1 MAESKKKSVGSG
13 SAGKTHPLEGP
24 SSPGLENDVLSRE
37 ELETLS
43 LLQLV
48 DQIVAKLPP
57 RHSAIMDMV
66 YLRDRVAEVEEINDQ
81 ARQTIEKLEAVVEKL
96 RSPAFRVG
104 TFLMPVEPDKAHVC
118 VSGTD
123 YVCRIDPQLPLA
135 SLQIGQR
142 VLLNEAFAVV
152 QGLGFD
158 RHGPIV
164 RVDELLSGG
173 RLRIGQESGLI
184 SSVLLRSALLVKEK
198 IKPAM
203 EVRLDANQRVALEVI
218 GVGKRIERALE
229 TVTELPWSAVGGQ
242 TEAVQEIR
250 DTIELPFLHRG
261 LFKRFE
267 HTVPKGFLLHGPPGC
282 GKTLLGKAT
291 AYNLRQ
297 QIRTETGVDHPEFFL
312 HVKGPEILNMWV
324 GESERQV
331 RDLFA
336 QCRERAAEGSLAFLF
351 IDEAESILGTRRAG
365 RYSTILSTLVPMFCS
380 EMDGLEPLQNVVVIL
395 ASNRAD
401 LIDPAILRPGRID
414 RKIKV
419 NRPTQEGAQRIYEIY
434 LKESLPLDEPKAVLA
449 QAITDT
455 HYAKSVENQFLEI
468 TYRSGKKDFL
478 YRGDLGSGA
487 IIAAIV
493 ERAKSLAIKRSILT
507 KQETNLT
514 REDLVQALQK
524 EYSENDLFPPTDI
537 TEDWLKLTDFDPD
550 NVIKLAPIRPRKKDS
565 LGSGDGD
572 QNDYPVRHRNGN
584 RYRQGKGRK
593 RGRRRRV
600 HGLGAQR
607 DQVRGPHAMGLQL
620 RGPSRRHARLSR
632 RGTAPGRR

>member
-1 MAESKKKSVGSG
+1 MAESKKKPPGAGS
-13 SAGKTHPLEGP
+13 SAKQRPPENAPLP
-24 SSPGLENDVLSRE
+24 PDAADDDVVLSHE
-37 ELETLS
+37 QLEALS

-48 DQIVAKLPP
+48 DLIVAKLPP

-66 YLRDRVAEVEEINDQ
+66 YLRDRAAEVEEINDQ
-81 ARQTIEKLEAVVEKL
+81 ARQTIEKLDAVVEKL

-104 TFLMPVEPDKAHVC
+104 TFLMPLEPDKAHVC
-118 VSGTD
+118 VSSTD

-135 SLQIGQR
+135 SLQVGQR
-142 VLLNEAFAVV
+142 VLLNEAFAIV

-158 RHGPIV
+158 RNGPIV
-164 RVDELLSGG
+164 RIDELLSGG
-173 RLRIGQESGLI
+173 RLRIGQESGLV
-184 SSVLLRSALLVKEK
+184 SSVLLRSALLAKEK
-198 IKPAM
+198 LKAGL

-218 GVGKRIERALE
+218 GAGKRIERALE
-229 TVTELPWSAVGGQ
+229 TVTALPWSAIGGQ
-242 TEAVQEIR
+242 EEAVQGIR
-250 DTIELPFLHRG
+250 DTIELPFLHRA

-297 QIRTETGVDHPEFFL
+297 QILAETGVDHPEFFL

-419 NRPTQEGAQRIYEIY
+419 NRPTQEGARRIYEIY
-434 LKESLPLDEPKAVLA
+434 LKDTLPLAEPKETMA
-449 QAITDT
+449 QAITEA
-455 HYAKSVENQFLEI
+455 HYARTADNQFLEI
-468 TYRSGKKDFL
+468 TFRSGKKDFL
-478 YRGDLGSGA
+478 YRGDLASGA
-487 IIAAIV
+487 IIAAVV
-493 ERAKSLAIKRSILT
+493 ERAKSLAIKRSIET
-507 KQETNLT
+507 RQETQLT
-514 REDLVQALQK
+514 REDLAEALRK
-524 EYSENDLFPPTDI
+524 EYAENDLFPPTDI
-537 TEDWLKLTDFDPD
+537 TEDWLKLTDFDPE
-550 NVIKLAPIRPRKKDS
+550 NVIKLAPVRPRKKD
-565 LGSGDGD
+565 LAASGI
-572 QNDYPVRHRNGN
+572 V
-584 RYRQGKGRK
+584 
-593 RGRRRRV
+593 
-600 HGLGAQR
+600 
-607 DQVRGPHAMGLQL
+607 
-620 RGPSRRHARLSR
+620 
-632 RGTAPGRR
+632 

>member
-1 MAESKKKSVGSG
+1 MAESKKKSVPNPHSPKSTPGD
-13 SAGKTHPLEGP
+13 APDLPP
-24 SSPGLENDVLSRE
+24 SEP
-37 ELETLS
+37 ELLPTEQLDALS
-43 LLQLV
+43 LLQVV
-48 DQIVAKLPP
+48 DMIVAKLPP

-66 YLRDRVAEVEEINDQ
+66 YLRDRVIEVEEVNDQ
-81 ARQTIEKLEAVVEKL
+81 ARQTIEKLDAVVEKL

-104 TFLMPVEPDKAHVC
+104 TMLMAVEPDKAHVC

-123 YVCRIDPQLPLA
+123 YVCRIDPQIPLA
-135 SLQIGQR
+135 SLQVGQR

-158 RHGPIV
+158 RNGPIV
-164 RVDELLSGG
+164 RIDELLSGG
-173 RLRIGQESGLI
+173 RLRIGQESGLLC
-184 SSVLLRSALLVKEK
+184 SVLLRSALLAKEK
-198 IKPAM
+198 LKPGM

-229 TVTELPWSAVGGQ
+229 TVTPIPWGAVGGQ
-242 TEAVQEIR
+242 NEAVQAIR
-250 DTIELPFLHRG
+250 DTIEMPFLHRE
-261 LFKRFE
+261 LFKRFD

-291 AYNLRQ
+291 AHNLRE
-297 QIRTETGVDHPEFFL
+297 QIRAETGVDHPEFFL

-434 LKESLPLDEPKAVLA
+434 LKETLPLAEPKEAMA
-449 QAITDT
+449 RAITEA
-455 HYAKSVENQFLEI
+455 HYAKTVENQFLEI
-468 TYRSGKKDFL
+468 TYRSGKRDFL
-478 YRGDLGSGA
+478 YRGDLASGA
-487 IIAAIV
+487 IIAAII
-493 ERAKSLAIKRSILT
+493 ERAKSLAIKRSIET
-507 KQETNLT
+507 KMETHLT
-514 REDLVQALQK
+514 RTDLIQALQQ
-524 EYSENDLFPPTDI
+524 EYAENDLFPPTDI
-537 TEDWLKLTDFDPD
+537 TEDWLKLTDFDPE
-550 NVIKLAPIRPRKKDS
+550 NVIKLAPIRPRKKDL
-565 LGSGDGD
+565 LGSGI
-572 QNDYPVRHRNGN
+572 V
-584 RYRQGKGRK
+584 
-593 RGRRRRV
+593 
-600 HGLGAQR
+600 
-607 DQVRGPHAMGLQL
+607 
-620 RGPSRRHARLSR
+620 
-632 RGTAPGRR
+632 